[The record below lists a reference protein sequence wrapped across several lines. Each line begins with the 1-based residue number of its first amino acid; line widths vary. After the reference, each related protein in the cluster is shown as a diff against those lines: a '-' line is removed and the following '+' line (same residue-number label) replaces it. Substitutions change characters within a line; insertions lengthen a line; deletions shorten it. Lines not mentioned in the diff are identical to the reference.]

1 MVNTVITVNT
11 IDGVERIKI
20 VINYQKKIIK
30 NSKFV
35 YDESLYNTK
44 IGYKKKKN
52 IKCIF
57 IINTKSVVNKKN
69 IYI

>member
-1 MVNTVITVNT
+1 MVNT

-44 IGYKKKKN
+44 LVKKKK
-52 IKCIF
+52 K
-57 IINTKSVVNKKN
+57 
-69 IYI
+69 Y